1 MVGTAMLRRRT
12 RLALL
17 LGCAFLF
24 TWTAWAN
31 DQEVEARMRR
41 DITFLAS
48 DECEGRGPGTLG
60 IDKAADYIAAEFRK
74 AGLKPAGAQ
83 GGYFQPFDIHGA
95 SELEGASRAMLQG
108 PLGQEIELKQGT
120 DFEVL
125 GLSAAGKVS
134 APVVFVG
141 FGATA
146 KDIGYDD
153 YQDIH
158 VTGKIVI
165 ALRHAPRWSNK
176 DAPFDGDRKE
186 HHAGFDTK
194 LALAEANKA
203 AGVILVNDETEAAK
217 GDALFPFRTLAF
229 TPPGSVPAVQMRRSD
244 VDSMLQASLGKS
256 LADLEKA
263 IDRDLK
269 PQSAPLTGWKVTL
282 ETGIKR
288 TKTPVKNVIGVVEGA
303 GPLAKETVVIGAHY
317 DHLGWGGIGS
327 LSKSKVKEI
336 HHGADD
342 NGSGTTSVI
351 ELARRFGAMKD
362 RQGRRLVFM
371 TFSGEE
377 RGLLGSRHYCNRE
390 PIFKL
395 NDTVAMV
402 NLDMVGRLPEA
413 DETAKSKL
421 FVEGTGTGK
430 HFDGMIDK
438 LNPGFSLTK
447 KPGGLGPSD
456 HDSFY
461 RKNIPVLFFWTGIHP
476 DYHRPSDTSDKINVA
491 GMRKICDFAEK
502 VITQLA
508 TDAGRPEYVKL
519 GNTFSMGMQRPKVA
533 RIGISPDYETD
544 KEGVLVGSVSDDGP
558 AAKAGMKG
566 GDLIVEVAGKQ
577 VKNLNTYMVIM
588 GQQQPGQ
595 VIEIGVLRGKE
606 KIMLKVTPK

>member
-1 MVGTAMLRRRT
+1 MVRRKSM
-12 RLALL
+12 LALL

-74 AGLKPAGAQ
+74 SGLKPAGAD
-83 GGYFQPFDIHGA
+83 GGFFQPFNIYGA
-95 SELEGASRAMLQG
+95 SELEGASRVTLKG

-120 DFEVL
+120 DFELL

-153 YQDIH
+153 YKDMD

-165 ALRHAPRWSNK
+165 ALRHAPRWGSK
-176 DAPFDGDRKE
+176 DAPFDGERKE
-186 HHAGFDTK
+186 QHASFDTK
-194 LALAEANKA
+194 LALADSNKA
-203 AGVILVNDETEAAK
+203 AGVIIVNDESEAAK
-217 GDALFPFRTLAF
+217 GDALIPFRTLAF
-229 TPPGSVPAVQMRRSD
+229 SVPCSIPAVQMR
-244 VDSMLQASLGKS
+244 
-256 LADLEKA
+256 
-263 IDRDLK
+263 
-269 PQSAPLTGWKVTL
+269 
-282 ETGIKR
+282 TGIKR
-288 TKTPVKNVIGVVEGA
+288 SKTPVKNVIGVVEGA
-303 GPLAKETVVIGAHY
+303 GPLAKETVVVGAHY
-317 DHLGWGGIGS
+317 DHLGWGGFGS
-327 LSKSKVKEI
+327 LSKSKEKEI

-395 NDTVAMV
+395 DDTIAMV

-413 DETAKSKL
+413 DESGKSKL
-421 FVEGTGTGK
+421 FVEGTGTAK
-430 HFDGMIDK
+430 HFEGMIDK
-438 LNPGFSLTK
+438 LNPGFALTK

-491 GMRKICDFAEK
+491 GMRQICDFAEK
-502 VITQLA
+502 VISRLA

-544 KEGVLVGSVSDDGP
+544 KEGVLVGSVSEDGP

-577 VKNLNTYMVIM
+577 VKNLNTYMVLM
-588 GQQQPGQ
+588 GQQQAGQ
-595 VIEIGVLRGKE
+595 TIEISVLRGKE
-606 KIMLKVTPK
+606 KIVLKVVPK